1 MTVRTVLSVLFLA
14 GFAGTAAAQA
24 VATPDV
30 PAPAVNLSSRL
41 QNAAAAA
48 AVAALKDN
56 AVALVN
62 SGANTGKKSVLA
74 DATPKGDVIHPQP
87 GIDPLTAASRHDL
100 AAYKD
105 ATAHTTPAQGALR
118 AQILA
123 MLDAPDAKSSAAGGT
138 YAADAAPAAGAP
150 ALPQGSDQATAIA
163 PSAHDVSDML
173 SLKPLSQLSGQAT
186 GLSTGTVLSIPDS
199 ASLDAR
205 AADAIV
211 RAFQGAPGTADQAA
225 SDAADTA
232 ATGDPALDERVG
244 LARTVFKVDG
254 TDELLRHFVATNHMK
269 LIIQEVNKHI
279 PIDKLSETDKY
290 RLSSIAASAETELQ
304 EKILNMNARVEAS
317 YLSKQDLTL
326 LIVAFDNDA
335 QRKVTRMRLDDTG
348 KNDRAAELDITM
360 AQYQI
365 VKDYEAQ

>member
-1 MTVRTVLSVLFLA
+1 MTVRAVLSVLI
-14 GFAGTAAAQA
+14 FAGLATAASAQTVTA
-24 VATPDV
+24 PDV
-30 PAPAVNLSSRL
+30 AAPAVNLNTRI

-56 AVALVN
+56 AVVLAAPAKTPL
-62 SGANTGKKSVLA
+62 LA
-74 DATPKGDVIHPQP
+74 DAAPTGDIIHPQP
-87 GIDPLTAASRHDL
+87 GVDPLTAARSHDL
-100 AAYKD
+100 AAYKA
-105 ATAHTTPAQGALR
+105 ATARSTPAEKSLR
-118 AQILA
+118 KQILA
-123 MLDAPDAKSSAAGGT
+123 MLDGPDAKSSAVGGT

-150 ALPQGSDQATAIA
+150 ALPQGSDQTTATT
-163 PSAHDVSDML
+163 PSTHEVDDML

-186 GLSTGTVLSIPDS
+186 GLSAGTVLALPDT

-211 RAFQGAPGTADQAA
+211 RAFQAAPGTANEAA
-225 SDAADTA
+225 TDAADTA
-232 ATGDPALDERVG
+232 SGDPALDERIG

-279 PIDKLSETDKY
+279 PISKLSETDKY
-290 RLSSIAASAETELQ
+290 RLSAIAASAETELQ
-304 EKILNMNARVEAS
+304 EKILNMNARVEAT

-365 VKDYEAQ
+365 VKSYEAQ